1 MSQRQL
7 ECKNKKILKI
17 RPPNNFRFPVT
28 ALFKQLAAE
37 QLRERRLRLLLSA
50 GRARNPSV
58 GIATASELVDGSLGI
73 WFGNHVLRSAL
84 RVAVWKPQLG
94 E

>member
-17 RPPNNFRFPVT
+17 RPPNNFHFPVT
-28 ALFKQLAAE
+28 ALFKQQLAEA

-58 GIATASELVDGSLGI
+58 GTGTASELVDGSLGI
-73 WFGNHVLRSAL
+73 WFGNHV
-84 RVAVWKPQLG
+84 P
-94 E
+94 

>member
-1 MSQRQL
+1 MKARDLQT
-7 ECKNKKILKI
+7 C
-17 RPPNNFRFPVT
+17 VC
-28 ALFKQLAAE
+28 AE
-37 QLRERRLRLLLSA
+37 AQLRERRLRLLLSA

-58 GIATASELVDGSLGI
+58 GTGTASELVDGSLGI

-84 RVAVWKPQLG
+84 HVAVWKPSLR